1 MQVREINTSEKETYF
16 ELAKNL
22 GSVFNSQEWLSIYDN
37 DVKLIGIFDKQEKL
51 YGGFFYFLGKRGPLK
66 HINNPPFTPNI
77 GLFFISKSQNPAKQ
91 MSEEKSIM
99 NSIADYFLNLNPGI
113 LTIAFQPKWVDMQ
126 AFIWKD
132 FKVIPNYTYQT
143 DLALS
148 KDEFLKLC
156 APEKR
161 NEIKKA
167 IKDQITVAPEKDYNI
182 VKQLVLKTYGRQNVN
197 NDIKLLDK
205 ILFEFATSEN
215 SFALVARQNDKPVS
229 CSFCI
234 YDKNTV
240 YYLLGGYDQKLKHT
254 GAGSMVLQKS
264 IEHAK
269 DLGLKLFDFEGSMLQ
284 DVEKFFRGF
293 GGKLTP
299 YFTVNRAKLP
309 VEMGLKFIKRS
320 QF

>member
-1 MQVREINTSEKETYF
+1 MQIREINQSEREAYF
-16 ELAKNL
+16 DLAKSL
-22 GSVFNSQEWLSIYDN
+22 GSIFNSQQWLQVYVD

-51 YGGFFYFLGKRGPLK
+51 SGGFFYFDGKRGFLK
-66 HINNPPFTPNI
+66 HISNPPFTPHI
-77 GLFFISKSQNPAKQ
+77 GLFFNIKSQNPAKQ
-91 MSEEKSIM
+91 LSEQKAIM
-99 NSIADYFLNLNPGI
+99 NSIADYFLNINPGI
-113 LTIAFQPKWVDMQ
+113 LTISFQPKWIDMQ
-126 AFIWKD
+126 AFIWKN

-143 DLALS
+143 ELS
-148 KDEFLKLC
+148 LSNDEFLQLC
-156 APEKR
+156 SPEKR

-167 IKDQITVAPEKDYNI
+167 IKDQITVAPEKDYSI

-197 NDIKLLDK
+197 NDIKLLDR
-205 ILFEFATSEN
+205 ILFEFATPEN
-215 SFALVARQNDKPVS
+215 SFALVARDNNKTVS

-234 YDKNTV
+234 YDDNTA
-240 YYLLGGYDQKLKHT
+240 YYLLGGYDEDLKHT

-269 DLGLKLFDFEGSMLQ
+269 ELGLKLFDFEGSMLQ
-284 DVEKFFRGF
+284 EVEKFFRGF

-309 VEMGLKFIKRS
+309 VELGLKFIKRS